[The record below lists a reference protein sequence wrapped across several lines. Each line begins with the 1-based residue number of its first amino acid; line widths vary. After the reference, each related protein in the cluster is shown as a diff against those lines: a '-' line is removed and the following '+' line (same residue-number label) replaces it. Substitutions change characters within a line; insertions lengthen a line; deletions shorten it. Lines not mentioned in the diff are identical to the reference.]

1 MQDST
6 QQDAPTQP
14 ERGADRNERALA
26 ADDHLDP
33 VLPSL
38 DDGVTLLDVD
48 GRGVPVLQ
56 SLALD
61 HLLTRD
67 GPALWVDTAGCA
79 RTTTLARVAPTWRLL
94 ERVHVARGFTPYQ
107 HHAAVADVPD
117 AATDLVARDD
127 TAADAPALL
136 VAPVVDGR
144 YRDADDLPREH
155 ARQLLARTLA
165 RLRRYS
171 DAYDAPVLLT
181 RAGGRDATVADATD
195 AAHDGSDA
203 FADVVARTAD
213 HRLRCE
219 QTAQG
224 PRFVGDDTETLVY
237 PQADGTLQTTLSY
250 WRTVLHQRASAAGV
264 QPASATPSAN
274 ADTTRSSGPSAAS
287 TRFGDADNTLAASP
301 HGHGAAHEHLLS
313 PWQHGR

>member
-1 MQDST
+1 MADDS
-6 QQDAPTQP
+6 QLDAPTQP
-14 ERGADRNERALA
+14 ERGADWNRRTLA
-26 ADDHLDP
+26 ADDHAPDP

-48 GRGVPVLQ
+48 GRGVPVVQ

-67 GPALWVDTAGCA
+67 APAFWVDTAGCA

-117 AATDLVARDD
+117 AVLETTGATGATGGSARTGD
-127 TAADAPALL
+127 AADDPVDPALF
-136 VAPVVDGR
+136 VAPVVDAR

-155 ARQLLARTLA
+155 AQQLFARTLA
-165 RLRRYS
+165 RLRRYA

-181 RAGGRDATVADATD
+181 RNGGGTSDADDGRDAFGGIVERA
-195 AAHDGSDA
+195 
-203 FADVVARTAD
+203 AD

-219 QTAQG
+219 RTQQG
-224 PRFVGDDTETLVY
+224 PRFVGDDDVETLVY
-237 PQADGTLQTTLSY
+237 PQPDGTLQTTLSY
-250 WRTVLHQRASAAGV
+250 WRTVLGRRATAAGV
-264 QPASATPSAN
+264 VVDGPAPTATDAT
-274 ADTTRSSGPSAAS
+274 A
-287 TRFGDADNTLAASP
+287 FGGAESLASP
-301 HGHGAAHEHLLS
+301 TEDVRAHGAAHERALS
-313 PWQHGR
+313 PWRGQP

>member
-6 QQDAPTQP
+6 QQDAPTRP

-26 ADDHLDP
+26 TDDHLDP

-61 HLLTRD
+61 HLLTHD
-67 GPALWVDTAGCA
+67 GPALWVDAAGCA

-117 AATDLVARDD
+117 AADQV
-127 TAADAPALL
+127 AADADAETPALL

-155 ARQLLARTLA
+155 AHQLLARTLA

-181 RAGGRDATVADATD
+181 RAGGDDA
-195 AAHDGSDA
+195 GDA
-203 FADVVARTAD
+203 FADIVARTAD

-250 WRTVLHQRASAAGV
+250 WRTVLHQRASVAGV
-264 QPASATPSAN
+264 EPASATPTANPDAASAP
-274 ADTTRSSGPSAAS
+274 GPSAAT
-287 TRFGDADNTLAASP
+287 TRFGDATGGLADGP

>member
-1 MQDST
+1 
-6 QQDAPTQP
+6 
-14 ERGADRNERALA
+14 
-26 ADDHLDP
+26 
-33 VLPSL
+33 
-38 DDGVTLLDVD
+38 
-48 GRGVPVLQ
+48 
-56 SLALD
+56 
-61 HLLTRD
+61 
-67 GPALWVDTAGCA
+67 VDTAGCA

-117 AATDLVARDD
+117 AATDLVARNHGD
-127 TAADAPALL
+127 AVDAPALL

-181 RAGGRDATVADATD
+181 RTG
-195 AAHDGSDA
+195 GSDEAEGA
-203 FADVVARTAD
+203 FAGIVANAADNRLHCERTP
-213 HRLRCE
+213 
-219 QTAQG
+219 QG

-250 WRTVLHQRASAAGV
+250 WRTVLDQRATAAGV
-264 QPASATPSAN
+264 PTAGATPTAN
-274 ADTTRSSGPSAAS
+274 ADGASTPGPSAGG
-287 TRFGDADNTLAASP
+287 TRFGDGALTAHH

-313 PWQHGR
+313 PWQGGR

>member
-6 QQDAPTQP
+6 QGDAPTRP

-26 ADDHLDP
+26 TDDHLDP

-38 DDGVTLLDVD
+38 DDGVTLLDVA
-48 GRGVPVLQ
+48 GRGVPVVQ

-61 HLLTRD
+61 HLLTHD

-117 AATDLVARDD
+117 AVERAAAD

-165 RLRRYS
+165 RLRRYA

-181 RAGGRDATVADATD
+181 RAGGGNATDSTATADATT
-195 AAHDGSDA
+195 GA
-203 FADVVARTAD
+203 FAEIVDRAAD

-219 QTAQG
+219 RTSQG

-250 WRTVLHQRASAAGV
+250 WRTVLDQRATAAGV
-264 QPASATPSAN
+264 QSAGAAPT
-274 ADTTRSSGPSAAS
+274 ADAAAS
-287 TRFGDADNTLAASP
+287 PPAASEDGNRFGDADGALAASP
-301 HGHGAAHEHLLS
+301 RGHRAAHEHLLS

>member
-1 MQDST
+1 MADDRQL
-6 QQDAPTQP
+6 DAPTRP
-14 ERGADRNERALA
+14 ERGADRNRRALGT
-26 ADDHLDP
+26 DDHAPDP

-61 HLLTRD
+61 HLLAHD
-67 GPALWVDTAGCA
+67 GPAFWVDTAGCA

-94 ERVHVARGFTPYQ
+94 ERVQVARGFTPYQ

-117 AATDLVARDD
+117 AVRDASSATGTPAR
-127 TAADAPALL
+127 AGGADEATTSDAHDPALL

-165 RLRRYS
+165 RLRRYA

-181 RAGGRDATVADATD
+181 RTGGASDADAF
-195 AAHDGSDA
+195 GEI
-203 FADVVARTAD
+203 VANCAD

-219 QTAQG
+219 RTPQG
-224 PRFVGDDTETLVY
+224 PRFVGDDVETLVY
-237 PQADGTLQTTLSY
+237 PQPNGLLQTTLSY
-250 WRTVLHQRASAAGV
+250 WRTVLDRRATAAGV
-264 QPASATPSAN
+264 TVDGPTPTATDATPLGGGES
-274 ADTTRSSGPSAAS
+274 
-287 TRFGDADNTLAASP
+287 LATP
-301 HGHGAAHEHLLS
+301 VDDGRVHGAAHERALS
-313 PWQHGR
+313 PWRGRP

>member
-1 MQDST
+1 MADDRQL
-6 QQDAPTQP
+6 DAPTRP
-14 ERGADRNERALA
+14 ERGADRNRRALGT
-26 ADDHLDP
+26 DDHAPDP

-56 SLALD
+56 SLVLD
-61 HLLTRD
+61 HLLTHD
-67 GPALWVDTAGCA
+67 GRAFWVDTAGCA

-94 ERVHVARGFTPYQ
+94 ERVQVARGFTPYQ

-117 AATDLVARDD
+117 AVLDATSARGLDD
-127 TAADAPALL
+127 DGDRTGSDAHDPALL

-165 RLRRYS
+165 RLRRYA

-181 RAGGRDATVADATD
+181 RTGGASDADAF
-195 AAHDGSDA
+195 GEI
-203 FADVVARTAD
+203 VANCAD

-219 QTAQG
+219 RTPQG
-224 PRFVGDDTETLVY
+224 PRFVGDDVETLVY
-237 PQADGTLQTTLSY
+237 PQPDGTLQTTLSY
-250 WRTVLHQRASAAGV
+250 WRTVLARRASAAGV
-264 QPASATPSAN
+264 AVDGPTPTATDAAALGGGESLATPVEDGRA
-274 ADTTRSSGPSAAS
+274 
-287 TRFGDADNTLAASP
+287 
-301 HGHGAAHEHLLS
+301 HGTAHERALS
-313 PWQHGR
+313 PWRGRP

>member
-1 MQDST
+1 MRDDS
-6 QQDAPTQP
+6 QLDAPTRP
-14 ERGADRNERALA
+14 ERGADRNRRTLA
-26 ADDHLDP
+26 TDDHTPDP

-61 HLLTRD
+61 HLLTHD
-67 GPALWVDTAGCA
+67 GPAFWVDTAGCA

-117 AATDLVARDD
+117 AADRAAAD
-127 TAADAPALL
+127 TAAADAPAFL

-144 YRDADDLPREH
+144 YRGGDDLPREH
-155 ARQLLARTLA
+155 ARRLLARTLA
-165 RLRRYS
+165 RLRRYA
-171 DAYDAPVLLT
+171 DAYGAPVLLT
-181 RAGGRDATVADATD
+181 RAGDDADAF
-195 AAHDGSDA
+195 GG
-203 FADVVARTAD
+203 VVANAVD
-213 HRLRCE
+213 HRLRCD
-219 QTAQG
+219 QTPQG
-224 PRFVGDDTETLVY
+224 PRFVGDDDVETLVY

-250 WRTVLHQRASAAGV
+250 WRTVLDQRATAAGV
-264 QPASATPSAN
+264 QPADGPTPTAN
-274 ADTTRSSGPSAAS
+274 ADATNPPAPSAVG
-287 TRFGDADNTLAASP
+287 TRFGGADDVLATAP
-301 HGHGAAHEHLLS
+301 HGHGAPHERLLS

>member
-26 ADDHLDP
+26 ADDQLDP

-61 HLLTRD
+61 HLLTHD

-127 TAADAPALL
+127 AVDAPALL

-155 ARQLLARTLA
+155 AHQLLARTLA
-165 RLRRYS
+165 RLRRYA
-171 DAYDAPVLLT
+171 DTYDAPVLLT
-181 RAGGRDATVADATD
+181 RTGDRDATAAGAGTVDATS
-195 AAHDGSDA
+195 ADA
-203 FADVVARTAD
+203 FADIVDRTAD

-219 QTAQG
+219 RTAQG
-224 PRFVGDDTETLVY
+224 PRFVGDDAETLVY

-264 QPASATPSAN
+264 EPAGATPAAN
-274 ADTTRSSGPSAAS
+274 ADAASAPGPSAAT
-287 TRFGDADNTLAASP
+287 TRFGDADGGLADGAR
-301 HGHGAAHEHLLS
+301 GHGTAHEHLLS

>member
-1 MQDST
+1 MRDDS
-6 QQDAPTQP
+6 QLDAPTRP
-14 ERGADRNERALA
+14 ERGADRNRRTLA
-26 ADDHLDP
+26 TDDHAPDP
-33 VLPSL
+33 VLPSF

-56 SLALD
+56 SIALD
-61 HLLTRD
+61 HLLTHD
-67 GPALWVDTAGCA
+67 GPAFWVDTAGCA

-117 AATDLVARDD
+117 AIVDATTASDPAGDGRD
-127 TAADAPALL
+127 PALV

-144 YRDADDLPREH
+144 YRHADDLPREH

-165 RLRRYS
+165 RLRRYA

-181 RAGGRDATVADATD
+181 RAGDDADAF
-195 AAHDGSDA
+195 GGI
-203 FADVVARTAD
+203 VANAVD
-213 HRLRCE
+213 HCLRCE
-219 QTAQG
+219 RTPQG

-250 WRTVLHQRASAAGV
+250 WRTVLDQRATAAGV
-264 QPASATPSAN
+264 QPADGPTPTAN
-274 ADTTRSSGPSAAS
+274 ADATSAPASSAG
-287 TRFGDADNTLAASP
+287 TGRFGGAGDALATAP
-301 HGHGAAHEHLLS
+301 HGHRVAHERLLS